1 MKPIFNI
8 KFNVTAKFHKAA
20 KKKKKNKKKQKQK
33 EEEEKKGKIILSTF
47 LHVPSIWQSIYMHCL
62 PRVARSPLLQI
73 ISNTNKVNVLP
84 FN

>member
-1 MKPIFNI
+1 
-8 KFNVTAKFHKAA
+8 
-20 KKKKKNKKKQKQK
+20 
-33 EEEEKKGKIILSTF
+33 